1 MRTSVK
7 GPLMFSAFWAVVAF
21 FAVLIFASGGSSR
34 APRFD
39 LAFTGAGIAFIV
51 TLVIA
56 AMLSMSYKD
65 NAEHL
70 GKGSGVNLSS
80 GQAAPHGFGGG
91 RPQTPPEAPAPLTNQ
106 RPTAA
111 SPSVCLPTCGLRTC
125 GLLTCGAA
133 GPVRRHVR
141 AVGAVSGVAVAL

>member
-1 MRTSVK
+1 MADQQPGKPRRLRTSVK
-7 GPLMFSAFWAVVAF
+7 GPLMFSAFWAVIAF

-80 GQAAPHGFGGG
+80 AKKSSHGFGGHG
-91 RPQTPPEAPAPLTNQ
+91 SQ
-106 RPTAA
+106 
-111 SPSVCLPTCGLRTC
+111 
-125 GLLTCGAA
+125 GAA
-133 GPVRRHVR
+133 RP
-141 AVGAVSGVAVAL
+141 GAPESDNPDSGGKGTGT

>member
-7 GPLMFSAFWAVVAF
+7 GPLMFSAFWAVIAF
-21 FAVLIFASGGSSR
+21 FAVLIFASGGSAR

-80 GQAAPHGFGGG
+80 ARKPSHGFGGTPRQSG
-91 RPQTPPEAPAPLTNQ
+91 REGQDGSRPGTSEPGTPDADGPAG
-106 RPTAA
+106 R
-111 SPSVCLPTCGLRTC
+111 
-125 GLLTCGAA
+125 
-133 GPVRRHVR
+133 
-141 AVGAVSGVAVAL
+141 

>member
-7 GPLMFSAFWAVVAF
+7 GPLMFSAFWAVLAF

-39 LAFTGAGIAFIV
+39 LAFTGGGIAFIV

-80 GQAAPHGFGGG
+80 ARKPSHGFGGHGQGGTDAAPESPGSDGSEGSG
-91 RPQTPPEAPAPLTNQ
+91 RP
-106 RPTAA
+106 
-111 SPSVCLPTCGLRTC
+111 
-125 GLLTCGAA
+125 
-133 GPVRRHVR
+133 
-141 AVGAVSGVAVAL
+141 

>member
-1 MRTSVK
+1 MADQHPGKPRKLRTSVK

-21 FAVLIFASGGSSR
+21 GAVLIFASGGSAR

-39 LAFTGAGIAFIV
+39 LAFTAAGIAFIV

-56 AMLSMSYKD
+56 AMLSMSHKD

-80 GQAAPHGFGGG
+80 AGNQGHGFGGQKSG
-91 RPQTPPEAPAPLTNQ
+91 GQAPA
-106 RPTAA
+106 
-111 SPSVCLPTCGLRTC
+111 
-125 GLLTCGAA
+125 A
-133 GPVRRHVR
+133 GDGTDGTP
-141 AVGAVSGVAVAL
+141 GT

>member
-1 MRTSVK
+1 MAHQKPGEPRNLRTSVK

-21 FAVLIFASGGSSR
+21 FAVLIFASGGSARS
-34 APRFD
+34 PRFD

-65 NAEHL
+65 NAAHL

-80 GQAAPHGFGGG
+80 ARKPSQGHGGHGSPGTQSRPDAPGAPGTTDAGDSGPDGG
-91 RPQTPPEAPAPLTNQ
+91 N
-106 RPTAA
+106 
-111 SPSVCLPTCGLRTC
+111 S
-125 GLLTCGAA
+125 
-133 GPVRRHVR
+133 
-141 AVGAVSGVAVAL
+141 

>member
-1 MRTSVK
+1 MPDQKPGEPRKLRTSVK

-21 FAVLIFASGGSSR
+21 VAVLIFASGGSSR
-34 APRFD
+34 SPRFD
-39 LAFTGAGIAFIV
+39 LALTGAGIAFIV

-80 GQAAPHGFGGG
+80 KKPGGHGGYRTGSG
-91 RPQTPPEAPAPLTNQ
+91 NGADGATGAESGDGPEPDRL
-106 RPTAA
+106 
-111 SPSVCLPTCGLRTC
+111 
-125 GLLTCGAA
+125 
-133 GPVRRHVR
+133 
-141 AVGAVSGVAVAL
+141 

>member
-1 MRTSVK
+1 
-7 GPLMFSAFWAVVAF
+7 MFSAFWAVIAF

-80 GQAAPHGFGGG
+80 AKKSSHGFGGHG
-91 RPQTPPEAPAPLTNQ
+91 SQGAPRP
-106 RPTAA
+106 A
-111 SPSVCLPTCGLRTC
+111 SPESDGPDSSGK
-125 GLLTCGAA
+125 GA
-133 GPVRRHVR
+133 G
-141 AVGAVSGVAVAL
+141 S

>member
-1 MRTSVK
+1 
-7 GPLMFSAFWAVVAF
+7 MFSAFWAVVAF

-39 LAFTGAGIAFIV
+39 LAFTAAGIAFIV

-80 GQAAPHGFGGG
+80 AKRTSHGYGG
-91 RPQTPPEAPAPLTNQ
+91 RGTQTPPSTPGSTGDSTPDGDT
-106 RPTAA
+106 P
-111 SPSVCLPTCGLRTC
+111 
-125 GLLTCGAA
+125 
-133 GPVRRHVR
+133 
-141 AVGAVSGVAVAL
+141 

>member
-1 MRTSVK
+1 
-7 GPLMFSAFWAVVAF
+7 MFSAFWAVLAF
-21 FAVLIFASGGSSR
+21 VAVLIFASGGS
-34 APRFD
+34 AKVPRFD

-80 GQAAPHGFGGG
+80 KRPASAQGGH
-91 RPQTPPEAPAPLTNQ
+91 TPEAGPD
-106 RPTAA
+106 
-111 SPSVCLPTCGLRTC
+111 
-125 GLLTCGAA
+125 A
-133 GPVRRHVR
+133 GPDGTVR
-141 AVGAVSGVAVAL
+141 

>member
-1 MRTSVK
+1 M
-7 GPLMFSAFWAVVAF
+7 
-21 FAVLIFASGGSSR
+21 LIFASGGSAR

-80 GQAAPHGFGGG
+80 ARKPSQGHGGHG
-91 RPQTPPEAPAPLTNQ
+91 TPGSQMRDPAPPGCRRVPRVRL
-106 RPTAA
+106 
-111 SPSVCLPTCGLRTC
+111 
-125 GLLTCGAA
+125 
-133 GPVRRHVR
+133 GPVTSGPDG
-141 AVGAVSGVAVAL
+141 GAS

>member
-7 GPLMFSAFWAVVAF
+7 GPLMFSAFWAVIAF
-21 FAVLIFASGGSSR
+21 IAVLIFASGGSAR

-80 GQAAPHGFGGG
+80 ARKPSHGFVGTSPQSG
-91 RPQTPPEAPAPLTNQ
+91 REGLDGSRPRPAEPGN
-106 RPTAA
+106 PD
-111 SPSVCLPTCGLRTC
+111 
-125 GLLTCGAA
+125 AA
-133 GPVRRHVR
+133 GP
-141 AVGAVSGVAVAL
+141 SGH

>member
-1 MRTSVK
+1 MADQKPGKPRKLRTSVK
-7 GPLMFSAFWAVVAF
+7 GPLMFSAFWAALTFVS
-21 FAVLIFASGGSSR
+21 VLIFASGGSSR

-56 AMLSMSYKD
+56 AMLSMSHKE

-80 GQAAPHGFGGG
+80 AKKPSHGFGGHSQG
-91 RPQTPPEAPAPLTNQ
+91 QPGSTAGAPDTE
-106 RPTAA
+106 
-111 SPSVCLPTCGLRTC
+111 
-125 GLLTCGAA
+125 
-133 GPVRRHVR
+133 GPGPGH
-141 AVGAVSGVAVAL
+141 S